1 MSSSIQRLR
10 NCLRRAEQQ
19 AGYSSVGRASDC
31 RLLQK
36 SDGPWFDSGWPEGA
50 LAVIQVSRIGGN
62 EFDQQ
67 ATQAAPWLPL
77 AFLRGG
83 ARGDQLAAVGF
94 EPTPFRHGALSHRLR
109 PLGQPVLELR
119 SFVKYG
125 VDIERAGPEQNHR
138 ERIAQVRRK
147 WAKRGAKVRRSS
159 QARSSSDSSGVP
171 THGLADWRL
180 TPAP

>member
-1 MSSSIQRLR
+1 MSSSIRRLR
-10 NCLRRAEQQ
+10 DCLRRAEQQ

-94 EPTPFRHGALSHRLR
+94 EPTPFRHGALIHRLSWNF
-109 PLGQPVLELR
+109 GSVLKNRMDVE
-119 SFVKYG
+119 S
-125 VDIERAGPEQNHR
+125 AGPEQNHR
-138 ERIAQVRRK
+138 ERIAQVKGSGQDVERK
-147 WAKRGAKVRRSS
+147 
-159 QARSSSDSSGVP
+159 
-171 THGLADWRL
+171 
-180 TPAP
+180 